1 MQNTQEASWSELLS
15 GRNGLRSLALA
26 GGVAVHAINVYVAT
40 TILPSVVEDIGG
52 LEYYAWN
59 TTLFVVA
66 SILGSA
72 LSPQVLEK
80 LGLRHSF
87 LISLLFFAIGT
98 TLCAVA
104 PSMPFL
110 LFARTVQ
117 GLGGGLLLGLSYS
130 SIRLVFDER
139 LWPRVMAL
147 VSSMWGVATLS
158 GPAIGGIFAQMGQWR
173 LAFWSVLPC
182 AALLA
187 VLVWTQL
194 RDARAPETRK
204 SGSTLGKVLLLT
216 ASVLVM
222 SAGSLS
228 TSWMI
233 NLAGVV
239 GGAMLVYLMAR
250 ADRQSTSRLFPQ
262 GTYSISTA
270 LGSLYAGIGLVSVAV
285 ATEIFIP
292 YFLQIIHHMSP
303 LKAGYLTALM
313 SGGWTLGSIA
323 SSSRSLKTGDR
334 LIIAGPV
341 LSGLSLA
348 ALGVFIPWVGLSEGT
363 DYSWALYLSLLGVGL
378 GIGLAWPHLLT
389 RVFHSAPK
397 GQENIASAA
406 ITTLQLFTMAL
417 GAALAGI
424 ITTASG
430 FVDPGGVQGAR
441 QSAQALLWLFAL
453 APLLAAF
460 FSGPARRVR
469 PKA

>member
-233 NLAGVV
+233 NLAGVL
-239 GGAMLVYLMAR
+239 GGAILVYLMAR

-341 LSGLSLA
+341 LSGVSLA

-397 GQENIASAA
+397 GQEN
-406 ITTLQLFTMAL
+406 
-417 GAALAGI
+417 
-424 ITTASG
+424 
-430 FVDPGGVQGAR
+430 
-441 QSAQALLWLFAL
+441 
-453 APLLAAF
+453 
-460 FSGPARRVR
+460 
-469 PKA
+469 

>member
-1 MQNTQEASWSELLS
+1 
-15 GRNGLRSLALA
+15 
-26 GGVAVHAINVYVAT
+26 
-40 TILPSVVEDIGG
+40 
-52 LEYYAWN
+52 
-59 TTLFVVA
+59 
-66 SILGSA
+66 
-72 LSPQVLEK
+72 
-80 LGLRHSF
+80 
-87 LISLLFFAIGT
+87 
-98 TLCAVA
+98 
-104 PSMPFL
+104 
-110 LFARTVQ
+110 
-117 GLGGGLLLGLSYS
+117 
-130 SIRLVFDER
+130 
-139 LWPRVMAL
+139 
-147 VSSMWGVATLS
+147 
-158 GPAIGGIFAQMGQWR
+158 MGQWR

-187 VLVWTQL
+187 ILVWTQL

-233 NLAGVV
+233 NLAGVL
-239 GGAMLVYLMAR
+239 GGAILVYLMAR
-250 ADRQSTSRLFPQ
+250 VDSKSTSRLFPQ

-323 SSSRSLKTGDR
+323 SSSRGLKTGDR
-334 LIIAGPV
+334 MIIAGPV

-348 ALGVFIPWVGLSEGT
+348 ALGVFIPWVGLGEGT
-363 DYSWALYLSLLGVGL
+363 DYSWALYLSLLGVGV

-460 FSGPARRVR
+460 LSGPARRVR

>member
-1 MQNTQEASWSELLS
+1 MHAVQEASWSELLW

-40 TILPSVVEDIGG
+40 TILPSVVQDIGG

-72 LSPQVLEK
+72 LSPQFLEK
-80 LGLRHSF
+80 MGLRQGF
-87 LISLLFFAIGT
+87 LVSLLVFALGT
-98 TLCAVA
+98 ALCALA
-104 PSMPFL
+104 SSMTFL
-110 LFARTVQ
+110 LFARTLQ

-130 SIRLVFDER
+130 SIRLVFEER
-139 LWPRVMAL
+139 LWPRAMAL

-158 GPAIGGIFAQMGQWR
+158 GPAIGGIFAQMGEWR

-182 AALLA
+182 AAGLA

-194 RDARAPETRK
+194 RDARRPDTPR
-204 SGSTLGKVLLLT
+204 SGSTLGRVLLLT
-216 ASVLVM
+216 ASVLVI

-228 TSWMI
+228 SSWLI
-233 NLAGVV
+233 NLAGVL
-239 GGAMLVYLMAR
+239 GGGVLIVLMALSDR
-250 ADRQSTSRLFPQ
+250 ASSSRLFPQ
-262 GTYSISTA
+262 GTYSLHTA

-323 SSSRSLKTGDR
+323 SSSRSMKTADA
-334 LIIAGPV
+334 LIIAGPL

-348 ALGVFIPWVGLSEGT
+348 ALGVLIPWQGLSSGPG
-363 DYSWALYLSLLGVGL
+363 YSWLLYVALLGVGV

-417 GAALAGI
+417 GAAMAGI
-424 ITTASG
+424 ITTATG
-430 FVDPGGVQGAR
+430 FVEPGGLTGAR
-441 QSAQALLWLFAL
+441 QSAQALLLIFAL
-453 APLLAAF
+453 APVLAALL
-460 FSGPARRVR
+460 SGPARRVR
-469 PKA
+469 P